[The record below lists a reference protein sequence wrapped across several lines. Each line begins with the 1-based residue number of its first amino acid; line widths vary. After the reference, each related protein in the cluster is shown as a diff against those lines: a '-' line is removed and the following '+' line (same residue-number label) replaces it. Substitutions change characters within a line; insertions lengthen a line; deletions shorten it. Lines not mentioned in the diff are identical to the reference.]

1 MKHKHKQASQM
12 KLKQRYHKVK
22 LCQEE
27 AMTRSYDK
35 KKPGQEAVLSQVE
48 AITTEDKLKLS
59 QVEAITTNLSSFN
72 PHKFNQY

>member
-12 KLKQRYHKVK
+12 KLKQRYHKMK

-48 AITTEDKLKLS
+48 AITT
-59 QVEAITTNLSSFN
+59 NLSSFN